1 MAYIK
6 YKEITK
12 YFYFSKALTKESL
25 PKYVFDYLFDDETV
39 LASYKTLRDHG
50 IFTDRKIVLFDSKV
64 ALDNSKEIF
73 TIPYETISTVSVAF
87 RSNSADMSL
96 FLLSGYPLRIKFVKM
111 SDSDKLRLRIL
122 YNVIQQIICKD
133 KPSKDKIDM
142 LVNNTF
148 NFD

>member
-12 YFYFSKALTKESL
+12 YFYFSKSLSKENL
-25 PKYVFDYLFDDETV
+25 PKYIFDYIFDDEII